1 MKSWLNHQFTTDYVI
16 DDAGQIGETVKWL
29 LMIMKIDHHLTP
41 IYIMMAIESPDMTSI
56 QGMAEEH
63 LEIDTEKHKTQ

>member
-1 MKSWLNHQFTTDYVI
+1 MAA
-16 DDAGQIGETVKWL
+16 DDN
-29 LMIMKIDHHLTP
+29 KIDHHLTP

-56 QGMAEEH
+56 QGKAEEH